1 MLLSLFLIGY
11 YDFLCKYTKYFF
23 FFLKLVVCL
32 SLKMYIYIW
41 LKSLLND
48 ITLFQEQCRFLWRE
62 DSEFLPYS
70 LDVRHSFQPSTAV
83 STWLNIIINVN
94 KIFYW
99 LYEKVFY
106 FALFLCRCRLLT
118 YIIFLFS
125 EKNPFNTPDKS
136 DVLTENDHSAFAF
149 RFAEWISQIQRSKLN
164 LAPRSCFTQIFEY
177 FM

>member
-11 YDFLCKYTKYFF
+11 YDFLCKYIKYAFF
-23 FFLKLVVCL
+23 KKLVVCL
-32 SLKMYIYIW
+32 SLRTYIYIW

-48 ITLFQEQCRFLWRE
+48 ITLFQEQRRFLWRE

-83 STWLNIIINVN
+83 STWLNSIINVN

-125 EKNPFNTPDKS
+125 DKTPLTLLTSHMCWLKMTT
-136 DVLTENDHSAFAF
+136 VLLHSGLPS
-149 RFAEWISQIQRSKLN
+149 ES
-164 LAPRSCFTQIFEY
+164 PRSSILN
-177 FM
+177 